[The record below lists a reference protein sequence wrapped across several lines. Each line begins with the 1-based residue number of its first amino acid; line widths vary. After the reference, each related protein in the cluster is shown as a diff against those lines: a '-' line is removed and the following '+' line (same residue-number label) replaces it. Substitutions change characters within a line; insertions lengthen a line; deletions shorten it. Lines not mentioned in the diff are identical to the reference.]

1 MIAFLLAFVTV
12 PAVIGAPRPARQAQ
26 PTDPRSAAREISEI
40 VSECIDGDKPID
52 MARLLVLGDK
62 VQSGCKGLD
71 EADRARLIESLGM
84 FLLHE
89 TRKIK
94 FKEGA
99 YVWGMDPRPRFKGK
113 ILAIFAEL
121 NDKKALP
128 YLEKYYRLHG
138 HETKV
143 GIREIAK
150 LIRAFGKKP
159 PEPIEVE
166 KRRKAEEAKRK
177 ANRAE
182 TAKLLKRLENEKLH
196 PADLSKIFLRLGE
209 VGDERAVGPI
219 IKKLA
224 PGKLH
229 WIAKQ
234 NALRA
239 LGRLGGPEARGV
251 LVKELTRPMPGKP
264 KLDDYGEV
272 EAILRS
278 YAARGLG
285 RCGDAS
291 VLPVLENLG
300 ADPKQ
305 YKRARESCRWAAGKI
320 KRRLAK
326 QATTTRPA
334 TTTPSTRP
342 STSRPH

>member
-1 MIAFLLAFVTV
+1 MIAFMSAFVTV
-12 PAVIGAPRPARQAQ
+12 PGAIAAPRPARQAQ
-26 PTDPRSAAREISEI
+26 PTDPPAVVRETCEI
-40 VSECIDGDKPID
+40 VSECVDGNKPID

-62 VQSGCKGLD
+62 VRSCCKDVG
-71 EADRARLIESLGM
+71 EADRARLIESLGS
-84 FLLHE
+84 FLLYE
-89 TRKIK
+89 TTKIRL
-94 FKEGA
+94 KEGA
-99 YVWGMDPRPRFKGK
+99 YAWGLDPRPRFKGK

-121 NDKKALP
+121 NDKRALP

-138 HETKV
+138 HETKL

-150 LIRAFGKKP
+150 LIRAFGKNP

-177 ANRAE
+177 ANKAE
-182 TAKLLKRLENEKLH
+182 TAKLLKRLEKEKLH

-229 WIAKQ
+229 STAKQ
-234 NALRA
+234 YALSA
-239 LGRLGGPEARGV
+239 LGRLGGPKARGV
-251 LVKELTRPMPGKP
+251 LVKELSRPMPAKP

-272 EAILRS
+272 EAILRC
-278 YAARGLG
+278 YAATGLG

-291 VLPVLENLG
+291 VLPLLENLG

-305 YKRARESCRWAAGKI
+305 YKRARESCRWAAGQI

-326 QATTTRPA
+326 EAATTRPA
-334 TTTPSTRP
+334 ATRP
-342 STSRPH
+342 ATRPATSSPH